1 MKVKL
6 AAQTFSNS
14 VAIAIKFCDETMK
27 LPEFS
32 ESDATVEFIIKINNL
47 FDILNSW
54 TLNAYGYKKPICERN
69 AKDIMEYL
77 TKIETYI
84 KEIKLM
90 GKSILE
96 TNRKVGFFGLLICI
110 KSLKKIQDHLECFFS
125 SIRAKG
131 GFNNNP
137 TAFQFQSAYRR
148 LIVHGEIKSI
158 ESEYCIPLE
167 EIKILTHTDVRY
179 EKKIDKYANRRIVET
194 EDPNLHQQDDDD
206 HDYLPD
212 PCRLVNVHLRDHSIH
227 WWMCT
232 LRKRV
237 FKDHFNRHPFIG
249 NHRILLIKAITAGYL
264 EIRIHHATKT
274 FEPKEKNRN
283 VHNKLVLF
291 KGK

>member
-1 MKVKL
+1 
-6 AAQTFSNS
+6 
-14 VAIAIKFCDETMK
+14 
-27 LPEFS
+27 
-32 ESDATVEFIIKINNL
+32 
-47 FDILNSW
+47 
-54 TLNAYGYKKPICERN
+54 
-69 AKDIMEYL
+69 MEYL

-96 TNRKVGFFGLLICI
+96 TNRK
-110 KSLKKIQDHLECFFS
+110 
-125 SIRAKG
+125 
-131 GFNNNP
+131 
-137 TAFQFQSAYRR
+137 
-148 LIVHGEIKSI
+148 
-158 ESEYCIPLE
+158 
-167 EIKILTHTDVRY
+167 
-179 EKKIDKYANRRIVET
+179 
-194 EDPNLHQQDDDD
+194 DDDD